1 MGEDDVQRELGSLE
15 ARVVALEKTI
25 GVIGQDVKAIR
36 SRTDRASGIAMLI
49 WICVPAALG
58 AVLTWF
64 VTK

>member
-15 ARVVALEKTI
+15 ARVMALEKTI

-49 WICVPAALG
+49 WICVPALFG
-58 AVLTWF
+58 AGLTWF
-64 VTK
+64 LAK